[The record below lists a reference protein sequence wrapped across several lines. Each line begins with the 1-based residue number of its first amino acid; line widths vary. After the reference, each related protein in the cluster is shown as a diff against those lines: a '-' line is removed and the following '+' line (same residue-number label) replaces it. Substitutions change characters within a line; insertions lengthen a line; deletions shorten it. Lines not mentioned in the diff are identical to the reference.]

1 LTGFAIFTS
10 DEPTGSTAGGQSGTG
25 PTKACG
31 TEPTKDKDRG
41 SGGFLDSG
49 GFFAVGARAPPTL
62 AAGTLA
68 SELDPT
74 GAGKLTDGDP
84 FAVLCMGTG
93 AKPRSGGGLEL
104 TNPCELCVSSCNHPN
119 SAQWAAQ

>member
-1 LTGFAIFTS
+1 M
-10 DEPTGSTAGGQSGTG
+10 
-25 PTKACG
+25 
-31 TEPTKDKDRG
+31 
-41 SGGFLDSG
+41 DSG

-74 GAGKLTDGDP
+74 GAGKLTDEGSGRSDP

-93 AKPRSGGGLEL
+93 AKPRSGGGMEL

-119 SAQWAAQ
+119 STQWAAQ